1 MCVCV
6 CMGVCVS
13 LSLSM
18 RVYGLSRGLMR
29 PFTYSLSHTRT
40 TLTQTHK
47 VGVRERVYEHLYT
60 RERGISSDV
69 VCVCVCVC
77 ERVYTSMCS
86 ESRQTYETGLYT
98 SLYSRYTHSSL
109 PRVDRHTKLVSVR
122 E

>member
-1 MCVCV
+1 V
-6 CMGVCVS
+6 CMCVCVS

-29 PFTYSLSHTRT
+29 PFTYSLSLTRT
-40 TLTQTHK
+40 TLTQSHK

-77 ERVYTSMCS
+77 ARECIQACVV
-86 ESRQTYETGLYT
+86 
-98 SLYSRYTHSSL
+98 
-109 PRVDRHTKLVSVR
+109 RVDRHTRLVSIRLFTLGIHTRRYR